1 MPSAPRP
8 GPYSPPTVGRQE
20 LRIGLSLAV
29 DWRVGGPI
37 YLVGTIGLLSLVVH
51 LVAIGGTGVENDY
64 KGVKLTTQAYY
75 KR

>member
-1 MPSAPRP
+1 MPGAPGP

-20 LRIGLSLAV
+20 LRMGLSSAV

-37 YLVGTIGLLSLVVH
+37 CLAGTIGLLSLVVY
-51 LVAIGGTGVENDY
+51 LVAIGGTGVENNC
-64 KGVKLTTQAYY
+64 KGIKLTAQACY